1 MKDET
6 LNFIIVIIFCLIFGG
21 FIGYLFGIR
30 GNSENITLM
39 LGSITAIATVVL
51 AITTYYYVRLTSRLV
66 KVQTQPL
73 LNITI
78 KKKFIRQM
86 EEVYFVIE
94 NSGATTAYD
103 ITFEVVPDNYEYKTN
118 NSFKD
123 FVYCTPFVKPDLS
136 WKYE

>member
-6 LNFIIVIIFCLIFGG
+6 LNFIIVIIFCLIIGG

-30 GNSENITLM
+30 DNSENITLL

-78 KKKFIRQM
+78 KK
-86 EEVYFVIE
+86 
-94 NSGATTAYD
+94 S
-103 ITFEVVPDNYEYKTN
+103 
-118 NSFKD
+118 
-123 FVYCTPFVKPDLS
+123 L
-136 WKYE
+136 